1 MGTGRRSLSARL
13 RGVLGGIALA
23 AASLLVLGACGE
35 ALLRA
40 APGLVPAGVY
50 GAGRYDPELGMHVRA
65 SDVLYTRSG
74 VVRKRP
80 NADGFLDVPH
90 EAAKPPATARVGFF
104 GDSYVEANQVPTEAT
119 FFRLLPPLL
128 APRPVETF
136 GFGLSG
142 WGTLQA
148 ARAFDVMAPRYDL
161 DLAVYV
167 FVENDPGDNSLEL
180 SAHRHDA
187 AMPYARLTEAPPGY
201 EVQEASPPAGPFWF
215 RAAKALQERSLLAQV
230 VWVRLRLL
238 QQEGLRP
245 RARAAERAMRERAP
259 RQPGAKPDPND
270 LPTSWTEGERADVLL
285 LAERILADWKR
296 RADAAGTPLV
306 VLYMPRGNDMLSGL
320 IREDESWLP
329 WLRSTCER
337 LRIPLLDPRGALRE
351 RQLRGEAPFDDH
363 LTRAGHEAVAGFLAG
378 ALPPLLP
385 SS

>member
-1 MGTGRRSLSARL
+1 
-13 RGVLGGIALA
+13 VLGGFALAGASLLLLA
-23 AASLLVLGACGE
+23 AAGE

-40 APGLVPAGVY
+40 VPALVPAGVY
-50 GAGRYDPELGMHVRA
+50 GAGRYDPALGMHVRA
-65 SDVLYTRSG
+65 TDVLYTRSG

-90 EAAKPPATARVGFF
+90 AEAKPPGTLRAGFF
-104 GDSYVEANQVPTEAT
+104 GDSYVEANQVPVEAT

-128 APRPVETF
+128 APRAVETF

-180 SAHRHDA
+180 SSHRHDA
-187 AMPYARLTEAPPGY
+187 AMPYASLTEAPPGY
-201 EVQEASPPAGPFWF
+201 EVHEASRRAEAAWF
-215 RAAKALQERSLLAQV
+215 RAAKWVQERSLLAQV

-245 RARAAERAMRERAP
+245 RARVEERAMRERAP
-259 RQPGAKPDPND
+259 REPGAKPDPND
-270 LPTSWTEGERADVLL
+270 LPTSWTDSERTEVLL

-296 RADAAGTPLV
+296 RADAAGRPLV
-306 VLYMPRGNDMLSGL
+306 VLYMPRGNEMLTGR
-320 IREDESWLP
+320 IREEESWLP
-329 WLRSTCER
+329 WLRATCAG
-337 LRIPLLDPRGALRE
+337 LGVPLLDPRDALRA
-351 RQLRGEAPFDDH
+351 RLDAGEPPFDDH
-363 LTRAGHEAVAGFLAG
+363 LTRAGHEAIASFLAE

-385 SS
+385 EGAGVD